1 MNTLYKRFFALLFTV
16 AFISY
21 GYAGQYPSVLASN
34 QLEASIGLKAAL
46 NQLKRE
52 KRVNF
57 IYEPKVVNGKQV
69 NGYNS
74 DEKIEVILNDLLATV
89 GLTYEKIADNT
100 FVIKEEKRMLVSA
113 VPVIPVSG
121 KVTSSEDGLGI
132 PGVNVVIKG
141 TSDGVITDLDGNF
154 NIEVPSENSILVF
167 SYISFATQEV
177 RVGSRT
183 SFSIEMQPDVQQLS
197 EVVITAVGIEA
208 NKGDLGY
215 SVQNVNADE
224 IVNSRETN
232 LSSALSGKIAGVQ
245 VIAAS
250 GSPGASAAVRIRGS
264 RSINGGNE
272 PLYVIDGLPID
283 NSTSANGSA
292 GVDVSNRAIDINP
305 NDIEKITVL
314 KGPAATVLYGSRAA
328 NGAIMIST
336 KKGKVGKP
344 VVTFNTSMGVSEVNK
359 LPEKQNEY
367 AQGRPVSGLFQYFGP
382 ESGETSSW
390 GPAINT
396 LEFDGDPT
404 YPYDKNGR
412 LVPVGSG
419 NGKPAIA
426 YDDYDAFWVKGL
438 TYDNNI
444 SVVGGTDAVR
454 YYASVGNL
462 YQSGT
467 VPNADFARTSVKAN
481 LDFKITEK
489 LSAGVSANYVNS
501 GGSRIQRGSNI
512 SGVTTGLF
520 RNTPTFDIGNGKTGY
535 EAADDPDTYIL
546 SDGTQRA
553 YRGNALNDNPFWAV
567 NKNPYVDDVN
577 RIIGNVNLGYEVLDW
592 LKLNYKVGVDYFTD
606 LRNFAWDINSAS
618 EVLGKVDQSVRTS
631 NRINSDFL
639 ILIEKQ
645 LNSDLRIGATIG
657 HNYFSDKNI
666 TQSSEGM
673 VLSVPNFYNI
683 KNASQIISTENIG
696 QTKFYGV
703 FADTRLVYKDYLFL
717 NLSGRN
723 DWSSTLPEKNNSF
736 FYPAVSLGL
745 EFTEMLDITDS
756 RILSYGK
763 LRASYGQVGSSAP
776 MYRTSTSYDKAVIDG
791 DPLLAANTFP
801 ALGINAF
808 ERGGLL
814 GNSELKPELTTTVE
828 VGGDF
833 KFFNGKL
840 GLDLTYYS
848 AFTDNQ
854 IVTTTI
860 PAPTGYT
867 SITLNSGQI
876 ENKGVEIAVTATPIE
891 RGNFSWDLG
900 LNFSRN
906 RSLVKSLPENIESVS
921 LASFSAVS
929 SLNIVGQPYGILS
942 GTRYRRNDEG
952 KLVIGSDGWPLIDNT
967 QGPVGDPN
975 PDWLAGVR
983 NTLNYK
989 TLSFSFLWDIREG
1002 GDLWNGTKAVLDY
1015 LGVSKESGDDR
1026 NVTGYVYD
1034 GVTES
1039 GEVNT
1044 VPVDFANPAQGLSGI
1059 KWRKAGTL
1067 LGLAEDN
1074 IEDGSWIRLREVT
1087 LNYSLPRKWFGSGKV
1102 ISSVDLSLYGR
1113 NLILITDYKGV
1124 DPETNLRGASN
1135 DQGWDYFNLP
1145 GTRTYGISLKAVIK

>member
-1 MNTLYKRFFALLFTV
+1 MNTLYKRFFALLFTIT
-16 AFISY
+16 FISY
-21 GYAGQYPSVLASN
+21 GYAGQYPQVLASS
-34 QLEASIGLKAAL
+34 QAEASIDLKAAL

-57 IYEPKVVNGKQV
+57 IYEPKVVNDKQV
-69 NGYNS
+69 SGYNS
-74 DEKIEVILNDLLATV
+74 NENIEVILDNLLTTV

-100 FVIKEEKRMLVSA
+100 FVIKEGKSALVQRMPA
-113 VPVIPVSG
+113 IPVSG
-121 KVTSSEDGLGI
+121 KVTSAEDGLGI

-141 TSDGVITDLDGNF
+141 TTDGVITDMDGNF
-154 NIEVPSENSILVF
+154 AIEVPSENSVLVF

-183 SFSIEMQPDVQQLS
+183 SFNIEMEPDVKQLS

-215 SVQNVNADE
+215 SVQNVSADE

-336 KKGKVGKP
+336 KKGKAGKP
-344 VVTFNTSMGVSEVNK
+344 VVTLNSSMGISEVNK
-359 LPEKQNEY
+359 LPERQNEY

-382 ESGETSSW
+382 ESGETASW

-412 LVPVGSG
+412 LVPAGTGS
-419 NGKPAIA
+419 GKPAQA
-426 YDDYDAFWVKGL
+426 YDAYDAFWVKGF
-438 TYDNNI
+438 TYDNNL

-454 YYASVGNL
+454 YYASIGNL

-520 RNTPTFDIGNGKTGY
+520 RNTPTFDIGNGKKGY
-535 EAADDPDTYIL
+535 DAADDPDTYIL

-567 NKNPYVDDVN
+567 NKNPYIDNVN
-577 RIIGNVNLGYEVLDW
+577 RMIGNVNLGYEVFDW

-618 EVLGKVDQSVRTS
+618 EIFGKVDQSVRTS
-631 NRINSDFL
+631 NRVNSDFL

-645 LNSDLRIGATIG
+645 LSSDLRLGATVG

-666 TQSSEGM
+666 SQSSEGM

-683 KNASQIISTENIG
+683 KNASQIISSESID
-696 QTKFYGV
+696 QRKYYGV
-703 FADTRLVYKDYLFL
+703 FVDARLVFKDYLFL

-723 DWSSTLPEKNNSF
+723 DWSSTLPDKNNSF
-736 FYPAVSLGL
+736 FYPAVSLGY
-745 EFTEMLDITDS
+745 EFTEMFELNS
-756 RILSYGK
+756 NVLSYGK
-763 LRASYGQVGSSAP
+763 LRASYGQVGSAP
-776 MYRTSTSYDKAVIDG
+776 PLYRTSTSYDKAVVDG
-791 DPLLAANTFP
+791 DPLLEANIFP
-801 ALGINAF
+801 AMGVNAF

-828 VGGDF
+828 LGGDF
-833 KFFNGKL
+833 KLFDGKL
-840 GLDLTYYS
+840 GLDFTYYNAS
-848 AFTDNQ
+848 TENQ

-876 ENKGVEIAVTATPIE
+876 ENKGIELALTATPVSNS
-891 RGNFSWDLG
+891 NFSWDLG

-906 RSLVKSLPENIESVS
+906 RSLVKSLHESIESVS
-921 LASFSAVS
+921 LATFSAIS

-952 KLVIGSDGWPLIDNT
+952 KMVIGSDGWPLLDNT
-967 QGPVGDPN
+967 QGPIGDPN

-983 NTLNYK
+983 NTFNYK
-989 TLSFSFLWDIREG
+989 TLSLSFFWDIRQG
-1002 GDLWNGTKAVLDY
+1002 GDLWNGTKAVMDY

-1026 NVTGYVYD
+1026 DVTGYVYD

-1044 VPVDFANPAQGLSGI
+1044 TPVDFANPAQGLSGI

-1074 IEDGSWIRLREVT
+1074 IEDGSWLRLREVT
-1087 LNYSLPRKWFGSGKV
+1087 LNYALPSKWFQGGKV
-1102 ISSVDLSLYGR
+1102 VSSVDLSVYGR